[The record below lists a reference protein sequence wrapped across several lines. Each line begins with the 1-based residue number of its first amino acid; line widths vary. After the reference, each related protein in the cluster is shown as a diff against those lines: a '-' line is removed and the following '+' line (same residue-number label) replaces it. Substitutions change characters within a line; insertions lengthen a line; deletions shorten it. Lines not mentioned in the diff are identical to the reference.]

1 MTYCLFYSNYRM
13 LLDFPNLVSF
23 YFYKNLGKTPLLE
36 TMPLLEIATVRLDYY
51 CDDKCTY
58 GRYDDCGDAE
68 CKGCHDYYAP
78 DDYDCVFLEGLTE
91 ATDLELL
98 AYSEVYLFNRDL
110 KWCPTFSKLKILILS
125 SWFVA
130 PDLSALTWFLQHA
143 PLLERLTLKLSK
155 VPNNL
160 VETDGSY
167 NPLEQSAASSHLE
180 VVEIKCKYV
189 DEIVLKVLK
198 VLNANGIPLEKISIQ
213 CSGCD
218 LVSFYFDKNVGRTPR
233 LDRMPS
239 LAAASVRLG
248 YDCDD
253 QCQNSCYSECIDAE
267 CMGCRYYGGDDSCVF
282 LEGLTEATDLK
293 LLTFPT
299 VYVFNRD
306 LEWCPP
312 FSKLKTL
319 VLKAWFV
326 APNFSPLLWFL
337 QHAPLLEKLTLVLS
351 KLPKYIS
358 NTYGSYSPW
367 EQSFVPARHLQV
379 VEIECKDV
387 DGTIRNILKIL
398 NASGVSVVLPRN

>member
-91 ATDLELL
+91 ATDLEL
-98 AYSEVYLFNRDL
+98 DL

-198 VLNANGIPLEKISIQ
+198 
-213 CSGCD
+213 
-218 LVSFYFDKNVGRTPR
+218 
-233 LDRMPS
+233 
-239 LAAASVRLG
+239 
-248 YDCDD
+248 
-253 QCQNSCYSECIDAE
+253 
-267 CMGCRYYGGDDSCVF
+267 
-282 LEGLTEATDLK
+282 
-293 LLTFPT
+293 
-299 VYVFNRD
+299 YVFNRD